1 MNKTLDELFK
11 VCDGSWGILLNHT
24 LAAPFNVVGNALHI
38 TSFEVICSSINI
50 LNDSMWSKGSLEPSY
65 NSNYGRRNFGERGQ
79 FSTSVV
85 KVEFILRII
94 PSWFSSPL
102 SFIAL
107 FSSSTSFLMLRSLFS
122 IRVESSPKVLSYQL
136 VWEFD
141 SSFWFSPIRQRSTFW
156 DSIVFHSSSFWRVFH
171 ISQKGLDLL
180 LLHSI
185 WLRYSFYFHLV
196 LRGTLLSLGKMAWMI
211 SDSHR
216 RRQIDDVKNQQLS
229 SLS

>member
-1 MNKTLDELFK
+1 
-11 VCDGSWGILLNHT
+11 
-24 LAAPFNVVGNALHI
+24 
-38 TSFEVICSSINI
+38 
-50 LNDSMWSKGSLEPSY
+50 MWSEGSLESSY
-65 NSNYGRRNFGERGQ
+65 DSNYGRQNFSGRGQ

-85 KVEFILRII
+85 NSESVLQII
-94 PSWFSSPL
+94 PSRFSLPL

-107 FSSSTSFLMLRSLFS
+107 FNLSISFLMLRSLFS
-122 IRVESSPKVLSYQL
+122 IIVESSPEVLSHL
-136 VWEFD
+136 LAWKFNS
-141 SSFWFSPIRQRSTFW
+141 SSFWFSPIRQHSTFW
-156 DSIVFHSSSFWRVFH
+156 DSTVFHSSSFWRVFH

-216 RRQIDDVKNQQLS
+216 RRQTDDAKNQQWS